1 MAVELIAV
9 LLVLGC
15 VDRFGGHSRNLVRE
29 HLPVGGNAGA
39 SDLRQCRNASST
51 VTRSAEIGGLPC
63 TDSGASPQ
71 RLIHARHE
79 EQQADPRLL
88 DHILQR
94 ADLIVPR
101 TVGQQQRVCVRRLG
115 TLRIGPG

>member
-39 SDLRQCRNASST
+39 SDLRLRNPKAGTGSGLCG
-51 VTRSAEIGGLPC
+51 SAGTPLP
-63 TDSGASPQ
+63 
-71 RLIHARHE
+71 R
-79 EQQADPRLL
+79 
-88 DHILQR
+88 
-94 ADLIVPR
+94 
-101 TVGQQQRVCVRRLG
+101 
-115 TLRIGPG
+115 